1 MSLAHDR
8 RVLELDSQVELLER
22 VQLLTNF
29 GSNLVTVTGE
39 SGAGKSWVAHRYLEA
54 WSEETNQSLLIC
66 HPSQND
72 EQRRSMLITQL
83 IPSPLFNPQDTLVD
97 SFTRLLEN
105 EHCNLVIVIDD
116 AHFLSEPFIAELWAL
131 IQEAQ
136 LMPKWTI
143 NAVLFSGAKSIERLL
158 ARLSHGIDHKPVDIE
173 IEPLNQSEADRFF
186 EQLVIRFVEDNMER
200 RVRNAYRK
208 LNSLLP
214 GEIMRLGEQK
224 VSKKII
230 IRSIVG
236 SPKNI
241 ALLAVTLLVLLGA
254 GYWWL
259 LGQSGTSPD
268 SSPATV
274 KTEQTAIPTLSGSA
288 TQSDP
293 SNSASASAGQTGQG
307 NATKL
312 VDDSAALPP
321 PVVTTTTSVGGVS
334 QDKNRVVI
342 SSAVVDKLMK
352 DEVKPS
358 SVKPNVQKEAVTAK
372 DLSATAKNLSATAQQ
387 PRAPAPSVEPKTVPA
402 KITTTEKSVSTT
414 PTTEAQL
421 ATEKATSPEKLAF
434 PLSNSQLSAFSPR
447 SYTLQLAA
455 MNTVPEVN
463 QFIAE
468 YQIAHKVFVYKT
480 TRSGKQW
487 FIITYH
493 NYPTI
498 QLARDAVVTLPKA
511 LQKVGPWAKSLSQ
524 VQREMNSVN

>member
-54 WSEETNQSLLIC
+54 WSEDTNQSLLIC

-224 VSKKII
+224 VSKK
-230 IRSIVG
+230 
-236 SPKNI
+236 
-241 ALLAVTLLVLLGA
+241 
-254 GYWWL
+254 
-259 LGQSGTSPD
+259 
-268 SSPATV
+268 
-274 KTEQTAIPTLSGSA
+274 
-288 TQSDP
+288 
-293 SNSASASAGQTGQG
+293 
-307 NATKL
+307 
-312 VDDSAALPP
+312 
-321 PVVTTTTSVGGVS
+321 
-334 QDKNRVVI
+334 
-342 SSAVVDKLMK
+342 
-352 DEVKPS
+352 
-358 SVKPNVQKEAVTAK
+358 
-372 DLSATAKNLSATAQQ
+372 
-387 PRAPAPSVEPKTVPA
+387 
-402 KITTTEKSVSTT
+402 
-414 PTTEAQL
+414 
-421 ATEKATSPEKLAF
+421 
-434 PLSNSQLSAFSPR
+434 
-447 SYTLQLAA
+447 
-455 MNTVPEVN
+455 
-463 QFIAE
+463 
-468 YQIAHKVFVYKT
+468 
-480 TRSGKQW
+480 
-487 FIITYH
+487 
-493 NYPTI
+493 
-498 QLARDAVVTLPKA
+498 
-511 LQKVGPWAKSLSQ
+511 
-524 VQREMNSVN
+524 

>member
-29 GSNLVTVTGE
+29 GSNLVTITGE

-54 WSEETNQSLLIC
+54 WSEDTNQSLLIC

-116 AHFLSEPFIAELWAL
+116 AHFLSEPFISELWAL

-241 ALLAVTLLVLLGA
+241 ALLAVTLLVLLGV

-288 TQSDP
+288 THSDP
-293 SNSASASAGQTGQG
+293 SNPSDSTGQTGQG
-307 NATKL
+307 GATKL

-334 QDKNRVVI
+334 KDKNRVVI

-358 SVKPNVQKEAVTAK
+358 SVKPNLQNEAATAQ
-372 DLSATAKNLSATAQQ
+372 DLSA
-387 PRAPAPSVEPKTVPA
+387 PASSSKPKAIPA
-402 KITTTEKSVSTT
+402 KVSPTEKNASTT
-414 PTTEAQL
+414 PSDNAQSD
-421 ATEKATSPEKLAF
+421 ADKATSPEKLAF
-434 PLSNSQLSAFSPR
+434 ALSNSQLSAFSPR

-455 MNTVPEVN
+455 MNTAPEVN
-463 QFIAE
+463 QFIDE
-468 YQIAHKVFVYKT
+468 YKIAHKVFVYKT